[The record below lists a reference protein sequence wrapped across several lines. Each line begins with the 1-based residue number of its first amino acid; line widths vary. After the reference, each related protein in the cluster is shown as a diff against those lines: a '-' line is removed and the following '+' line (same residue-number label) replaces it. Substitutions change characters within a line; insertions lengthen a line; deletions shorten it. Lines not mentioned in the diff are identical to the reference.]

1 MEESTTNELDTKKM
15 IADYME
21 AGYLDNIIDMFK
33 YDPSLLEYVGD
44 LLTDER
50 MRVRIGIIALLE
62 ELKKENPDNIS
73 KALPSIL
80 SVTKSQNPVFR
91 GDAAYLLGLI
101 GNKDTI
107 AHLTKLLDDE
117 DPNVRIIAKEAIE
130 ELKVNKN

>member
-130 ELKVNKN
+130 ELKANKN